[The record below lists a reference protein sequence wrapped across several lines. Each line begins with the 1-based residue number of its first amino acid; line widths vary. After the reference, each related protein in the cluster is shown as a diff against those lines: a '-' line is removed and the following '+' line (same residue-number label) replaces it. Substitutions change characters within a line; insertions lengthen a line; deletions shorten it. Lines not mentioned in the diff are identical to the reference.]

1 MGTSVGIK
9 GSGYD
14 GFLTGRAIDQSNAR
28 GGAGANGLIESA
40 LPFYADQ
47 AYVAGTVVYIPSP
60 SGWNTGTR
68 TWGVAK
74 SDASSPTKPATYVVL
89 EDVASGSIGAMAPA
103 GKVKVAALDASSG
116 YSAGNPVFLSTTAGT
131 PTLTAAPG
139 LPVIGYLAEATNPA
153 IIAFNLRATAERPL
167 TSLPYRAKLSWQ
179 AGQRGKPGLNADIQN
194 VAEAVRMIADPDFEL
209 LGTNATSGSSA
220 FNAEGG
226 ITLTTAGA
234 DNDQVILL
242 PHLDASQ
249 SAWAQWTWG
258 TDKQTEWECDIVSG
272 ANITSA
278 IIWCGLKLTNTST
291 TATDNDQVF
300 FRYQDTVN
308 SGKWQA
314 IYSIGGTDTATDTAV
329 TAAVSTRTNFKIT
342 IDASRIARMYL
353 NGKLVATSTALTDAT
368 DLIPYIGVQASG
380 AAAAKAITVYGQEI
394 SRIRG

>member
-9 GSGYD
+9 GSGYT
-14 GFLTGRAIDQSNAR
+14 GFLTGRAIDQSNVR
-28 GGAGANGLIESA
+28 GGAAAGGLIESA

-47 AYVAGTVVYIPSP
+47 AYTAGTIVHIPSP

-68 TWGVAK
+68 LWGVAK
-74 SDASSPTKPATYVVL
+74 SNASSATKPATYVVL
-89 EDVASGSIGAMAPA
+89 EDVASGGIGAMAPA
-103 GKVKVAALDASSG
+103 GKVKIAALDGSSFT
-116 YSAGNPVFLSTTAGT
+116 AGNPVFLSTTDGT
-131 PTLTAAPG
+131 VTLTAAAG
-139 LPVIGYLAEATNPA
+139 LPVVGYLAEATNPA
-153 IIAFNLRATAERPL
+153 IVAFNLRATAERPL

-194 VAEAVRMIADPDFEL
+194 AAEATRMIADPDFEL

-314 IYSIGGTDTATDTAV
+314 IYSIANTDTATDTGV
-329 TAAVSTRTNFKIT
+329 TAVVSTRTNFKIT